1 MHLVLGAGGAVGGAA
16 VRALR
21 GRGLPVRILARPDS
35 RPASLEGVEVLRG
48 DPERLPELLDAAK
61 GCETIWAASK
71 PPLPTW
77 RTRLV
82 HIHDNVVEASGLTGA
97 TAVLV
102 NPTWGLKPVYG
113 VPLGVDAPKLDSMDR
128 NSPLGELR
136 GQMEDQLE
144 QNAVLRNVRSLV
156 VRAPTLVGAGVRD
169 RWIGAMRDAAKAG
182 QAVPWYT
189 ALDTGHAFA
198 DVEDVVE
205 VALRVLLLTE
215 RPTFDVVHVAG
226 HYVETAKA
234 WTELLAAAAGRS
246 LPAPRRVPAW
256 WLALSGLWDAEA
268 RAFASVRS
276 HWEGPVLLD
285 DVRTRALLP
294 GWGPR
299 PLADTL
305 RTWLAG
311 A

>member
-1 MHLVLGAGGAVGGAA
+1 MHLVLGGGGAVGGAA

-21 GRGLPVRILARPDS
+21 ARGLAVRILARPES
-35 RPASLEGVEVLRG
+35 RPTTVEGVEVVRG
-48 DPERLPELLDAAK
+48 DPGSLPELLDAAK
-61 GCETIWAASK
+61 GCEAIWAASK

-82 HIHDNVVEASGLTGA
+82 HVHDNVVEASGLTGA
-97 TAVLV
+97 TTVLV

-128 NSPLGELR
+128 VSPLGELR

-144 QNAVLRNVRSLV
+144 QNAVLRNVRSVV

-169 RWIGAMRDAAKAG
+169 RWIGGMRDAAKAG

-205 VALRVLLLTE
+205 VALRVLLLPD
-215 RPTFDVVHVAG
+215 RPGFDVVHVGG
-226 HYVETAKA
+226 HYVESAKA
-234 WTELLAAAAGRS
+234 WSELLAAAAGRG
-246 LPAPRRVPAW
+246 LPAPRRVSRW
-256 WLALSGLWDAEA
+256 WLGLSGLWDPEA
-268 RAFASVRS
+268 RAFASVHA

-285 DVRTRALLP
+285 DVRTRAMLP
-294 GWGPR
+294 GWSPR
-299 PLADTL
+299 PLPDTL
-305 RTWLAG
+305 RSWLQG
-311 A
+311 G